1 MSEGRGSASM
11 NIVTM
16 MISLICL
23 LFLAENINAETHI
36 VGGVKGWTFNTKNWP
51 NGKEFSAGDVLVFNY
66 NSKMHNVV
74 AVDKAGYTSCKT
86 PAAAGYQTFT
96 SGSDQIK
103 LESGE
108 NYFICNFPG
117 HCQTGMKIFINA
129 V

>member
-1 MSEGRGSASM
+1 M
-11 NIVTM
+11 IV
-16 MISLICL
+16 I
-23 LFLAENINAETHI
+23 
-36 VGGVKGWTFNTKNWP
+36 
-51 NGKEFSAGDVLVFNY
+51 VFNY
-66 NSKMHNVV
+66 NSKIHNVV

-86 PAAAGYQTFT
+86 PASAGYETFK
-96 SGSDQIK
+96 SGNDEIK